1 MEKTVIIGSVPKPY
15 RYAYQAAEMLED
27 RGYDFVPVGIQE
39 GQVLGKE
46 ILNVYDNPNIED
58 VDTVT
63 LYVNEKRQKTI
74 YDFILGLKPRRI
86 IFNPG
91 TENQELMDLAKSNE
105 IETIEAC
112 TLVMLSVGN
121 F

>member
-1 MEKTVIIGSVPKPY
+1 MKKTVIVGAVPKPY
-15 RYAYQAAEMLED
+15 RYAYQAAQMLNE
-27 RGYDFVPVGIQE
+27 RGIEFVPVGIQK
-39 GQVLGKE
+39 GQVLGRD
-46 ILNVYDNPNIED
+46 ILNIYDDPEIEG

-63 LYVNEKRQKTI
+63 LYVNEVRQQSI
-74 YDFILGLKPRRI
+74 YNFILGLHPRRI

-91 TENQELMDLAKSNE
+91 AENQELKTMAENNR
-105 IETIEAC
+105 IEAVEAC

>member
-1 MEKTVIIGSVPKPY
+1 MAKTVIIGSVPKPF
-15 RYAYQAAEMLED
+15 RYAYQAAEMLDD

-39 GQVLGKE
+39 GEVLGRT
-46 ILNVYDNPNIED
+46 ILNAYESPDIEE

-63 LYVNEKRQKTI
+63 LYVNPARQKSI

-91 TENQELMDLAKSNE
+91 TENDELREMARNQK
-105 IETIEAC
+105 IETVEAC

-121 F
+121 Y